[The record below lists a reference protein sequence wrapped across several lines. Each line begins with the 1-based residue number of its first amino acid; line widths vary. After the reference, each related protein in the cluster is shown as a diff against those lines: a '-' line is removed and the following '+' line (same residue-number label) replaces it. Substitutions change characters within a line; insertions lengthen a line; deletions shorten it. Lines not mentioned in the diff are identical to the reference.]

1 MSPTSSFARRLAG
14 RVHSLIPLAERSLG
28 ISIHS
33 SLNRGLEGFRT
44 AARVVADD
52 GVDWVADS
60 GLKRFVKD
68 RQELH
73 KWDDSDEADFV
84 KALEGEL
91 DKICTFQEA
100 KIIELTEQITTYEN
114 QVKVLIANSGSSRAH
129 SATASAP
136 EDGADA
142 PEVIVGEG
150 GLDEGDSEDDDDEET
165 EDRFVD
171 LEEDLA
177 NVIADVHDLGEF
189 DKPGVSDDEIDQVPP
204 LAGHFSHLNYTGFVK
219 IVKVSLSHLPH
230 SQ

>member
-1 MSPTSSFARRLAG
+1 ML
-14 RVHSLIPLAERSLG
+14 
-28 ISIHS
+28 
-33 SLNRGLEGFRT
+33 
-44 AARVVADD
+44 
-52 GVDWVADS
+52 DS

-100 KIIELTEQITTYEN
+100 KIIELTEQITAYED
-114 QVKVLIANSGSSRAH
+114 QVKALIANSGSSRAQ

-136 EDGADA
+136 DSGADA
-142 PEVIVGEG
+142 AEVIVGEG

-177 NVIADVHDLGEF
+177 NVIADVHDLGEY
-189 DKPGVSDDEIDQVPP
+189 DVSGTSNDDTDEEPSV
-204 LAGHFSHLNYTGFVK
+204 GHFSHLNYTGFVK
-219 IVKVSLSHLPH
+219 IVKVSLSSILLPPWLTPFSH
-230 SQ
+230 PETRRTPP